1 MGLVI
6 PFGRQVPGGPR
17 SAPWKEGPAELKSRQ
32 DRGVPPFALP
42 LKYRL
47 LLRAYP
53 WRRAEPVPAAVRR
66 QPLSQSRV
74 ALVTSAGLVASG
86 SPPFDLSRRG
96 GDPSFRMI
104 PADAPDDTLAVHHR
118 SEAFDRTGLAEDL
131 NVVFPRATLAQL
143 ALEGVIGE
151 VAPRHLSFMGS
162 ITAPGRLIS
171 EFAPEAA
178 RILVGDAVDVAL
190 LVPV

>member
-1 MGLVI
+1 M
-6 PFGRQVPGGPR
+6 
-17 SAPWKEGPAELKSRQ
+17 PA
-32 DRGVPPFALP
+32 FALP

-47 LLRAYP
+47 LLKTYR
-53 WRRAEPVPAAVRR
+53 WRRSEPVPAAARR

-74 ALVTSAGLVASG
+74 ALVTSAGLVAPG
-86 SPPFDLSRRG
+86 SPPFDLARRG
-96 GDPSFRMI
+96 GDPSFRVI
-104 PADAPDDTLAVHHR
+104 PADAPDDCLTVHHR

-131 NVVFPRATLAQL
+131 NVVFPRAALAQL

-162 ITAPGRLIS
+162 ITAPGRLIH

-178 RILVGDAVDVAL
+178 AVLTRDAVDVAL